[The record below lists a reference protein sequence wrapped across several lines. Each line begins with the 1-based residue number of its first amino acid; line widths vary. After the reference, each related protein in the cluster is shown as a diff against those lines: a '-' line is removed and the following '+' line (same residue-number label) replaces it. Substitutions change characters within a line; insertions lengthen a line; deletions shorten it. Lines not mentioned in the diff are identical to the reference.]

1 MIKMICIGKIKE
13 NYLKEAILEYQ
24 KRIQKYDK
32 LQIIEL
38 PDSKID
44 IPTLALEEEKEFIL
58 KHLSSKEYRITLEI
72 EGKQLSSLEFS
83 SKLENLYQTNS
94 TITFIIGGSH
104 GIHKEIKEKSNF
116 SLSFSKMTFPHQLFR
131 VLLLEQ
137 IYRANKIMKNES
149 YHK

>member
-1 MIKMICIGKIKE
+1 MIKIICIGKIKE

-44 IPTLALEEEKEFIL
+44 IAPVALEEEKESIL

-72 EGKQLSSLEFS
+72 EGKELSSLEFS

-104 GIHKEIKEKSNF
+104 GIHKEIKEISNF